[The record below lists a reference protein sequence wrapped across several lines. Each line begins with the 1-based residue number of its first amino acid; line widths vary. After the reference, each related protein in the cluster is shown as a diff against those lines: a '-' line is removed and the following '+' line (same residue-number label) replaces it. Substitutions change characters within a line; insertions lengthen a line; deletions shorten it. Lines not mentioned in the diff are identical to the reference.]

1 MVKASF
7 PWRTRAR
14 HRCTRER
21 DVTEEC
27 KSARVALGSLS
38 PTRRS
43 FTASL
48 GACLA
53 GVLSVDASR
62 GKAAAQTTKPIKLAL
77 VIDRTG
83 AFEEAARQTDVGIRL
98 GLQYATNG
106 SMQVAGRPIEIIA
119 KDSALKADLARSRL
133 AEAFADDGADLA
145 VGGTGSSQALAML
158 PIARQ
163 YGKVLFVDGGVADEV
178 TGSAWNRNVF
188 RVSRSA
194 GQDAVANARAIAK
207 KGTSVATLAFDY
219 SAGRSTIDALRAELK
234 TIGATLVR
242 EEYAAADSID
252 FTAPGLKL
260 FEALSKIE
268 GDRVIWV
275 NWFGPVNPVPQL
287 KRISAGYP
295 GIRLATYGNT
305 FSYMKAFKGL
315 PDMEGATSYYY
326 ELPKNPVNDWLVTE
340 HRARFA
346 GPPDLFVASAF
357 STAIAIV
364 EGLKKTGGDPS
375 ASRLISALEG
385 LSFQTPKGEMIIR
398 KEDHQAMQDM
408 YHFKTKIAPDVDW
421 GVPELVR
428 VIPKEELNV
437 PILTKAP

>member
-1 MVKASF
+1 MVDESKSM
-7 PWRTRAR
+7 RT
-14 HRCTRER
+14 
-21 DVTEEC
+21 
-27 KSARVALGSLS
+27 ALGSLS
-38 PTRRS
+38 QTRRA

-48 GACLA
+48 GACLV
-53 GVLSVDASR
+53 G
-62 GKAAAQTTKPIKLAL
+62 AAVAQTTKPIKIAL

-98 GLQYATNG
+98 GLQYATG
-106 SMQVAGRPIEIIA
+106 GTMKVAGRPIEIIA

-145 VGGTGSSQALAML
+145 VGGTGSSQALAMM

-163 YGKVLFVDGGVADEV
+163 YGKVLFVDGGVADEI

-194 GQDAVANARAIAK
+194 GQDAIANARAIAK

-234 TIGATLVR
+234 TIGATLVA
-242 EEYAAADSID
+242 EEYASADSID

-260 FEALSKIE
+260 FEALSKTK

-315 PDMEGATSYYY
+315 ADMEGATSYYY
-326 ELPKNPVNDWLVTE
+326 ELLKNPVNDWLITA
-340 HRARFA
+340 HRAQF
-346 GPPDLFVASAF
+346 GGQPPDLFVASAF

-375 ASRLISALEG
+375 AARLIPALEG
-385 LSFQTPKGEMIIR
+385 LKFQTPKGEMVIR

-408 YHFKTKIAPDVDW
+408 YHFKTKIVPNVDW

-428 VIPKEELNV
+428 VIPKEELNI
-437 PILTKAP
+437 PILTKA